1 MLPLSYA
8 LFYLFIFVH
17 FVLISHFMMLWFR
30 VMLELQTL
38 CTDLRVQS
46 GMAKRDWLDKII
58 TGPT

>member
-1 MLPLSYA
+1 
-8 LFYLFIFVH
+8 
-17 FVLISHFMMLWFR
+17 MMLWFR

-38 CTDLRVQS
+38 CTNLRVQS